1 MFPEEV
7 KSPDYVDFYDTA
19 YSEYTEEQK
28 LEIQKFL
35 KDKPLDNPRF
45 DYSDF
50 IDGIE
55 VDETIPF

>member
-35 KDKPLDNPRF
+35 KDRPLDNPRF
-45 DYSDF
+45 DYSGP
-50 IDGIE
+50 IDEFE
-55 VDETIPF
+55 VDDYLPF

>member
-7 KSPDYVDFYDTA
+7 KSPEYLDFYETA
-19 YSEYTEEQK
+19 YSDYTEEQK

-45 DYSDF
+45 DFSTP
-50 IDGIE
+50 IDE
-55 VDETIPF
+55 FELDDYLPF

>member
-7 KSPDYVDFYDTA
+7 KFPDYVDFYDTA

-35 KDKPLDNPRF
+35 KDMPLDNPRF
-45 DYSDF
+45 DDYRD
-50 IDGIE
+50 IE
-55 VDETIPF
+55 LDETIPF